1 MRLFF
6 KNTKKAKKKPKKTQT
21 KQIQL
26 YEIKKQ
32 CWTVTNLT
40 KTKIE
45 DHDHFQHRFN
55 YREVAHLGC
64 HLADKN
70 TYFFR

>member
-1 MRLFF
+1 M
-6 KNTKKAKKKPKKTQT
+6 
-21 KQIQL
+21 QL

-40 KTKIE
+40 KPKIE
-45 DHDHFQHRFN
+45 GHDHFQHRFN
-55 YREVAHLGC
+55 HREVDHLGC

-70 TYFFR
+70 TYSFC

>member
-1 MRLFF
+1 M
-6 KNTKKAKKKPKKTQT
+6 
-21 KQIQL
+21 QL

-40 KTKIE
+40 KPKIE
-45 DHDHFQHRFN
+45 GHDHFQHRFN
-55 YREVAHLGC
+55 HREVDHLGC